1 MKFLVNKVGIEEF
14 RELVRQE
21 REILPH
27 DERWVSDIE
36 ATRTLVS
43 KPLLPESI
51 LNLDIAPEAFKT
63 WFQSNVRPQRQRG
76 YATITV
82 ACPLGDLSAFQM
94 RGIADIAREFVGDNI
109 RLTVEQNLSSDGSQK
124 IRSLPS
130 GKRSMN
136 WRLAIQLLEPSLMS
150 LLARARIPANWVMHH
165 HVDWPQ
171 RFAINL
177 LSPMLI

>member
-51 LNLDIAPEAFKT
+51 FNLDIAPEAFKT

-82 ACPLGDLSAFQM
+82 AALWVTCPHF
-94 RGIADIAREFVGDNI
+94 R
-109 RLTVEQNLSSDGSQK
+109 
-124 IRSLPS
+124 
-130 GKRSMN
+130 
-136 WRLAIQLLEPSLMS
+136 
-150 LLARARIPANWVMHH
+150 
-165 HVDWPQ
+165 
-171 RFAINL
+171 
-177 LSPMLI
+177 